1 MPTPITC
8 MSTSPETIHH
18 RRRGAPVDCHVL
30 HFGESESWL
39 EQCLASL
46 EDEPLNVV
54 IVRGGFPG
62 NIGAARAHA
71 IGLGSAPYWTF
82 VDADDW
88 MEPGIVVRCT
98 TILDERPDLV
108 GVYTDYHAVTPD
120 GIPTYRTRKH
130 PWSPLAL
137 LGSCWE
143 VLHYHQY
150 RRAPTLPYLEGLAN
164 APCYE
169 ETYIAGVLASHGD
182 FLHLPEV
189 GYWKRDGGQSMRL
202 QKTTLLRRIYR
213 DIATAL
219 MEANGRWTATKLA
232 A

>member
-1 MPTPITC
+1 

-30 HFGESESWL
+30 HFGEPAAWL
-39 EQCLASL
+39 EQSLASL
-46 EDEPLNVV
+46 DAEPLNIV

-71 IGLGSAPYWTF
+71 IACGSAPYWTF

-88 MEPGIVVRCT
+88 LESGIVERCT
-98 TILDERPDLV
+98 GILDERLDCV
-108 GVYTDYHAVTPD
+108 GAYTDYHAVSPE
-120 GIPTYRTRKH
+120 GIPTYRTRKR
-130 PWSPLAL
+130 PWTPLSL

-150 RRAPTLPYLEGLAN
+150 RRAPMMPHLGGLARI
-164 APCYE
+164 PCYE
-169 ETYIAGVLASHGD
+169 ETYIAGLLTGVGD
-182 FLHLPEV
+182 FVHLPEI

-202 QKTTLLRRIYR
+202 QKTRLLRRVYCE
-213 DIATAL
+213 IAPAL
-219 MEANGRWTATKLA
+219 MAADRRWTATRRA

>member
-1 MPTPITC
+1 MTHDV
-8 MSTSPETIHH
+8 IHH

-30 HFGESESWL
+30 HFGESDALL

-46 EDEPLNVV
+46 EAEPLNVV

-71 IGLGSAPYWTF
+71 IACGSAPYWTF

-88 MEPGIVVRCT
+88 LEPGIVDRCT
-98 TILDERPDLV
+98 TILDERSDLV
-108 GVYTDYHAVTPD
+108 GVYTDYHAVSLE
-120 GIPTYRTRKH
+120 GIPTYRTRKR
-130 PWSPLAL
+130 PWTPLAL

-150 RRAPTLPYLEGLAN
+150 RRAQTLPYLEGLAN

-169 ETYIAGVLASHGD
+169 ETYIAGVLARHGD

-213 DIATAL
+213 DIVPAM
-219 MEANGRWTATKLA
+219 MEANGRWTATKRA